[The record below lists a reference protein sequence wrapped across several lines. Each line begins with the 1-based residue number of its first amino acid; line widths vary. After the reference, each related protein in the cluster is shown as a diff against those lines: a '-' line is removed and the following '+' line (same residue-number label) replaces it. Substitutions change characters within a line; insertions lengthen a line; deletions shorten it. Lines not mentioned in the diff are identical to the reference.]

1 MKSSGV
7 SARVL
12 REKIKNVG
20 LRAEHE
26 MKPLLTPSILAANF
40 ANLEADIK
48 AAEKGGADYFHL
60 DIMDGH
66 FVPNISFGPWI
77 AKTMKT
83 ITDVPLDAHLMI
95 TKPREYIPKFID
107 AGVELIYP
115 HVEASFDVYRT
126 VQMIIDQG
134 ARAGITLNPAT
145 PVSSVEGVLDLIDS
159 VLLMSVCPG
168 FGGQKFIPS
177 TMKKI
182 TDLRALLDE
191 QKPNVRIAVDG
202 GVTLENVGDLRKAG
216 ADFFIAGS
224 AVFKA
229 PDIEQR
235 VRDFKKAMQ

>member
-1 MKSSGV
+1 
-7 SARVL
+7 
-12 REKIKNVG
+12 
-20 LRAEHE
+20 

-48 AAEKGGADYFHL
+48 AAERGGADYFHL

-66 FVPNISFGPWI
+66 FVPNISFGPWV
-77 AKTMKT
+77 AKIMKT

-95 TKPREYIPKFID
+95 TNPREYIPKFID

-115 HVEASFDVYRT
+115 HMEGSYDVYRT
-126 VQMIIDQG
+126 VQLIIDHG

-145 PVSSVEGVLDLIDS
+145 PVSMVEGVIDLIDS

-177 TMKKI
+177 TMRKI
-182 TDLRALLDE
+182 TDLRTLLNE
-191 QKPNVRIAVDG
+191 LKPEVRIAVDG
-202 GVTLENVGDLRKAG
+202 GVTLDNVGDLCKAG

-235 VRDFKKAMQ
+235 VRDFKKLME

>member
-1 MKSSGV
+1 ML
-7 SARVL
+7 A
-12 REKIKNVG
+12 KIKN
-20 LRAEHE
+20 EHQYSKHI

-40 ANLEADIK
+40 ANLESDIK
-48 AAEKGGADYFHL
+48 AAERGGADYFHL

-66 FVPNISFGPWI
+66 FVPNISFGPWV
-77 AKTMKT
+77 AKQMKA

-95 TKPREYIPKFID
+95 TNPRDYIPKFID
-107 AGVELIYP
+107 SGVELIYP
-115 HVEASFDVYRT
+115 HMEASHDVYRT
-126 VQMIIDQG
+126 VQMIIDHG

-145 PVSSVEGVLDLIDS
+145 SVETVEGVIDLIDS
-159 VLLMSVCPG
+159 VLIMSVCPG

-182 TDLRALLDE
+182 TDLRSLLDE
-191 QKPNVRIAVDG
+191 LKPEARIAVDG
-202 GVTLENVGDLRKAG
+202 GVTIENVGDLRTAG

-224 AVFKA
+224 AIFKA

>member
-1 MKSSGV
+1 MV
-7 SARVL
+7 V
-12 REKIKNVG
+12 
-20 LRAEHE
+20 

-48 AAEKGGADYFHL
+48 AAERGGADYFHL

-66 FVPNISFGPWI
+66 FVPNISFGPWV
-77 AKTMKT
+77 AKIMKT
-83 ITDVPLDAHLMI
+83 ITDLPLDAHLMI
-95 TKPREYIPKFID
+95 TNPREYIPKFLD

-115 HVEASFDVYRT
+115 HIEASYDVYRT
-126 VQMIIDQG
+126 VQMIKDHG
-134 ARAGITLNPAT
+134 GRAGITLNPAT
-145 PVSSVEGVLDLIDS
+145 HVSMVEGVLDLIDS
-159 VLLMSVCPG
+159 VLIMSVCPG

-182 TDLRALLDE
+182 ADLRILLNE
-191 QKPNVRIAVDG
+191 QKPTVRIAVDG
-202 GVTLENVGDLRKAG
+202 GVTLENIPDLRKAG

-235 VRDFKKAMQ
+235 VRDMKKAMQ

>member
-1 MKSSGV
+1 
-7 SARVL
+7 
-12 REKIKNVG
+12 
-20 LRAEHE
+20 

-77 AKTMKT
+77 AKQMKA

-95 TKPREYIPKFID
+95 TNPREYIPKFIE

-115 HVEASFDVYRT
+115 HVEASYDVYRT
-126 VQMIIDQG
+126 VQMIADHG

-168 FGGQKFIPS
+168 FGGQSFIPS

-182 TDLRALLDE
+182 TDLRTLLDE
-191 QKPNVRIAVDG
+191 QKPTVRIAVDG
-202 GVTLENVGDLRKAG
+202 GVTLDNIGDLRKAG

-235 VRDFKKAMQ
+235 VRDMKKAMQ

>member
-1 MKSSGV
+1 MH
-7 SARVL
+7 A
-12 REKIKNVG
+12 
-20 LRAEHE
+20 

-40 ANLEADIK
+40 SNLEADIK

-77 AKTMKT
+77 ARQMKA
-83 ITDVPLDAHLMI
+83 ITDVPIDAHLMI
-95 TKPREYIPKFID
+95 TNPREYIPKFID

-115 HVEASFDVYRT
+115 HVEAAYDVYRT
-126 VQMIIDQG
+126 VQMITDHG

-145 PVSSVEGVLDLIDS
+145 PVSAVEGVLDLIDS

-168 FGGQKFIPS
+168 FGGQSFIPS

-182 TDLRALLDE
+182 TDLRTLLDR
-191 QKPNVRIAVDG
+191 QKPTVRIAVDG
-202 GVTLENVGDLRKAG
+202 GVTLENIGALRKAG

-229 PDIEQR
+229 PNIEQR
-235 VRDFKKAMQ
+235 VRDLKKAMQ

>member
-1 MKSSGV
+1 
-7 SARVL
+7 
-12 REKIKNVG
+12 
-20 LRAEHE
+20 
-26 MKPLLTPSILAANF
+26 MKPLLTPSILAANY
-40 ANLEADIK
+40 ANLASDIK

-83 ITDVPLDAHLMI
+83 ITNVPLDAHLMI
-95 TKPREYIPKFID
+95 TNPREYIPKFID

-126 VQMIIDQG
+126 IQLITDSG

-145 PVSSVEGVLDLIDS
+145 PVSLVEGVLDLIDS

-177 TMKKI
+177 IMKKI
-182 TDLRALLDE
+182 SDLRSLLDR
-191 QKPNVRIAVDG
+191 QKPSVRIAVDG
-202 GVTLENVGDLRKAG
+202 GVTLENIGTLRKAG

-235 VRDFKKAMQ
+235 VREMKKAMQ

>member
-1 MKSSGV
+1 
-7 SARVL
+7 
-12 REKIKNVG
+12 
-20 LRAEHE
+20 

-40 ANLEADIK
+40 ANLEKDIK

-66 FVPNISFGPWI
+66 FVPNISFGPWV
-77 AKTMKT
+77 AKQMKA
-83 ITDVPLDAHLMI
+83 ITDVPLDAHLMV
-95 TKPREYIPKFID
+95 TKPREFIPKFID

-115 HVEASFDVYRT
+115 HMEASYDVYLT
-126 VQMIIDQG
+126 VQMITDHG

-145 PVSSVEGVLDLIDS
+145 PVSTVEGVIDLIDS

-168 FGGQKFIPS
+168 FGGQSFIPA

-191 QKPNVRIAVDG
+191 LKPEVRIAVDG
-202 GVTLENVGDLRKAG
+202 GITLDNVGNLRKAG

-235 VRDFKKAMQ
+235 VKDLKKAME

>member
-1 MKSSGV
+1 
-7 SARVL
+7 
-12 REKIKNVG
+12 
-20 LRAEHE
+20 

-40 ANLEADIK
+40 ANLEEDIK

-60 DIMDGH
+60 DIMDGA
-66 FVPNISFGPWI
+66 FVPNISFGPWV
-77 AKTMKT
+77 AKQMKA
-83 ITDVPLDAHLMI
+83 ITDVPLDAHLMV
-95 TKPREYIPKFID
+95 TKPREFIPKFID

-115 HVEASFDVYRT
+115 HMEASYDVYRT
-126 VQMIIDQG
+126 VQMITDHG

-145 PVSSVEGVLDLIDS
+145 PVSTVEGVIDLIDS

-168 FGGQKFIPS
+168 FGGQSFIPA

-182 TDLRALLDE
+182 TDLRSLLDE
-191 QKPNVRIAVDG
+191 LKPSVRIAVDG
-202 GVTLENVGDLRKAG
+202 GVTLDNIGDLRKAG

-235 VRDFKKAMQ
+235 VRDLKKAME

>member
-1 MKSSGV
+1 M
-7 SARVL
+7 
-12 REKIKNVG
+12 I
-20 LRAEHE
+20 
-26 MKPLLTPSILAANF
+26 KPLLTPSILAANF

-48 AAEKGGADYFHL
+48 AAERGGADYFHL

-66 FVPNISFGPWI
+66 FVPNISFGPWV
-77 AKTMKT
+77 AKQMRA
-83 ITDVPLDAHLMI
+83 ITDLPLDAHLMI
-95 TKPREYIPKFID
+95 TNPREYIPKFIE

-115 HVEASFDVYRT
+115 HMEGSYDVYRT
-126 VQMIIDQG
+126 VQLIIDHG

-145 PVSSVEGVLDLIDS
+145 SVETVEGVIDLIDS

-182 TDLRALLDE
+182 KDLRALLDE
-191 QKPNVRIAVDG
+191 LKPSVRIAVDG
-202 GVTLENVGDLRKAG
+202 GVTLDNVGELRKAG

>member
-1 MKSSGV
+1 
-7 SARVL
+7 
-12 REKIKNVG
+12 
-20 LRAEHE
+20 
-26 MKPLLTPSILAANF
+26 MKPLLTPSILAANY
-40 ANLEADIK
+40 ANLEGDVK

-60 DIMDGH
+60 DVMDGH

-77 AKTMKT
+77 AKQMKA

-115 HVEASFDVYRT
+115 HMEASHDVYRT
-126 VQMIIDQG
+126 VQMIVDHG

-145 PVSSVEGVLDLIDS
+145 SVDTVSGVIDLIDS

-177 TMKKI
+177 TMQKI
-182 TDLRALLDE
+182 TDLRRLLDD
-191 QKPNVRIAVDG
+191 QKPSVRIAVDG

-235 VRDFKKAMQ
+235 VRDFKKAMK

>member
-1 MKSSGV
+1 MV
-7 SARVL
+7 V
-12 REKIKNVG
+12 
-20 LRAEHE
+20 

-48 AAEKGGADYFHL
+48 AAERGGADYFHL

-66 FVPNISFGPWI
+66 FVPNISFGPWV
-77 AKTMKT
+77 AKIMKT

-95 TKPREYIPKFID
+95 TNPREYIPKFLD

-115 HVEASFDVYRT
+115 HIEASYDVYRT
-126 VQMIIDQG
+126 VQMIVDHG
-134 ARAGITLNPAT
+134 GRAGITLNPAT
-145 PVSSVEGVLDLIDS
+145 HVSMVEGVLDLIDS
-159 VLLMSVCPG
+159 VLVMSVCPG
-168 FGGQKFIPS
+168 FGGQEFIPS

-182 TDLRALLDE
+182 TDLRVLLDE
-191 QKPNVRIAVDG
+191 QKPTVRIAVDG
-202 GVTLENVGDLRKAG
+202 GVTLEKIPDLRKAG

-235 VRDFKKAMQ
+235 VRDMKNAMQ

>member
-1 MKSSGV
+1 
-7 SARVL
+7 
-12 REKIKNVG
+12 
-20 LRAEHE
+20 

-66 FVPNISFGPWI
+66 FVPNISFGPWV
-77 AKTMKT
+77 AKLMKKLT
-83 ITDVPLDAHLMI
+83 NKPLDAHLMI
-95 TKPREYIPKFID
+95 TNPREYIPKFID

-115 HVEASFDVYRT
+115 HIEGSYDIYRT
-126 VQMIIDQG
+126 LQMILDNG
-134 ARAGITLNPAT
+134 GRAGITLNPAT
-145 PVSSVEGVLDLIDS
+145 PISLVEGVIDLIDS
-159 VLLMSVCPG
+159 VLIMSVCPG

-182 TDLRALLDE
+182 SDLRTLLDDL
-191 QKPNVRIAVDG
+191 KPETRIAVDG
-202 GVTLENVGDLRKAG
+202 GVTLENVGELRKAG

-235 VRDFKKAMQ
+235 VRDFKKAMA

>member
-1 MKSSGV
+1 MLV
-7 SARVL
+7 
-12 REKIKNVG
+12 
-20 LRAEHE
+20 

-48 AAEKGGADYFHL
+48 AAERGGADYFHL

-66 FVPNISFGPWI
+66 FVPNISFGPWV
-77 AKTMKT
+77 AKIMKT

-95 TKPREYIPKFID
+95 TNPREYIHKFLD

-115 HVEASFDVYRT
+115 HIEASYDVYRT
-126 VQMIIDQG
+126 VQMIKDHG
-134 ARAGITLNPAT
+134 GRAGITLNPAT
-145 PVSSVEGVLDLIDS
+145 HVSMVEGVLDLIDS
-159 VLLMSVCPG
+159 VLVMSVCPG
-168 FGGQKFIPS
+168 FGGQEFIPS

-182 TDLRALLDE
+182 ADLRTLLDE
-191 QKPNVRIAVDG
+191 QKPSIRIAVDG
-202 GVTLENVGDLRKAG
+202 GVTLENIRDLRKAG

-235 VRDFKKAMQ
+235 VRDLKKEMQ

>member
-1 MKSSGV
+1 
-7 SARVL
+7 
-12 REKIKNVG
+12 
-20 LRAEHE
+20 

-48 AAEKGGADYFHL
+48 AAERGGADYFHL

-66 FVPNISFGPWI
+66 FVPNISFGPWV
-77 AKTMKT
+77 AKQMKA

-95 TKPREYIPKFID
+95 TNPREYIPKFID

-115 HVEASFDVYRT
+115 HMEASYDVYRT
-126 VQMIIDQG
+126 VQMIIDHG

-145 PVSSVEGVLDLIDS
+145 SIETVVGVIDLIDS

-177 TMKKI
+177 TIKKI
-182 TDLRALLDE
+182 IDLRALLDE
-191 QKPNVRIAVDG
+191 LKPEVRIAVDG
-202 GVTLENVGDLRKAG
+202 GVTVENVGDLRKAG

-224 AVFKA
+224 AIFKA

-235 VRDFKKAMQ
+235 VRDFKKAME

>member
-1 MKSSGV
+1 
-7 SARVL
+7 
-12 REKIKNVG
+12 
-20 LRAEHE
+20 
-26 MKPLLTPSILAANF
+26 MKPLLAPSILAANF

-48 AAEKGGADYFHL
+48 AAEKGGVDYFHL

-66 FVPNISFGPWI
+66 FVPNISFGPWVATI
-77 AKTMKT
+77 MKS

-95 TKPREYIPKFID
+95 TNPREYIPKFID

-115 HVEASFDVYRT
+115 HMEASYDVYRT
-126 VQMIIDQG
+126 VQMIIDLG
-134 ARAGITLNPAT
+134 GKAGITLNPAT
-145 PVSSVEGVLDLIDS
+145 SFRSVEGVIDLIDS

-182 TDLRALLDE
+182 SDLRALLDE
-191 QKPNVRIAVDG
+191 LKPSVRIAVDG
-202 GVTLENVGDLRKAG
+202 GVTLENIGHLRKAG

-224 AVFKA
+224 AVFNA

-235 VRDFKKAMQ
+235 VRDMKKAME